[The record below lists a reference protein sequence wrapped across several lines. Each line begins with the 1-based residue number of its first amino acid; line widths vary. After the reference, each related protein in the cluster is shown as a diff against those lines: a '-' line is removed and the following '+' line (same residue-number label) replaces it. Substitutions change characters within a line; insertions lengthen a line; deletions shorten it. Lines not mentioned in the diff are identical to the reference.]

1 MGIDC
6 ATQWQ
11 KPISGIRSFGYTGG
25 TMTATEADRAAP
37 QPSLRERKKLR
48 TREALIGTA
57 LDLFTE
63 RGFEGAT
70 LDDLCNA
77 VEVSKRTF
85 FRTFAGKEDV
95 VMAPTQDMWAAFTEE
110 LETRPIT
117 GGGTLLA
124 FLQDSLLAAVDR
136 MTDEAWPRRVRL
148 SRRLAA
154 KNPSMDAHGLQ
165 FCDHTL
171 RTSLATL
178 QRRLTIEDPN
188 DPRPRLALD
197 LLAAAN
203 HWAMERWVELPGAPD
218 RDTFTAQLRT
228 AFAAIPQ
235 SVTITATPRATA

>member
-1 MGIDC
+1 MDVNS

-25 TMTATEADRAAP
+25 TMTATESDRAAP

-85 FRTFAGKEDV
+85 FRTFASKEDV
-95 VMAPTQDMWAAFTEE
+95 VMAPTQDMWTAFTEE
-110 LETRPIT
+110 LETRPVT
-117 GGGTLLA
+117 GGTLLA
-124 FLQDSLLAAVDR
+124 FLQDSLLAAVGR

-165 FCDHTL
+165 FCDRAI
-171 RTSLATL
+171 RTSLDTL
-178 QRRLTIEDPN
+178 QRRLAVEGPD

-197 LLAAAN
+197 LVVAAN
-203 HWAMERWVELPGAPD
+203 HWAMERWVELPGEPG
-218 RDTFTAQLRT
+218 RDAFTAQLRT

-235 SVTITATPRATA
+235 SVTITAAPRAAG